1 MAALSQIPHVR
12 ELCVTE
18 MLARTCKNIINLK
31 MSELILDNKAEYNQ
45 LKNLLNKKEMEIKD
59 KEKYRTF

>member
-45 LKNLLNKKEMEIKD
+45 LKNLLNQKEIEIKD
-59 KEKYRTF
+59 REKYRTF